1 MRIHVNGKN
10 AFFLIPVLV
19 AVILTLGSGCALAQE
34 PFYKG
39 KAIRLVVGFAAGGGF
54 DTNARI
60 VARHIGKHVPGNP
73 TVIVE
78 NMTGAGSQIAA
89 NHVYKAAKPDGLTIG
104 TFAGGLIMNQ
114 IFGKPGIE
122 FDARKFVYL
131 GVPAQ
136 NPPVCVLSK
145 ASGITTI
152 DKWMAAKD
160 PVKLGGLSPGNTTD
174 DVPKILK
181 ATINLPIQVVTGY
194 KGTSDIRLAVE
205 TGEIAGAC
213 WDWNSVGSTWRKAL
227 DAGEVVV
234 VLQPTPVPLPD
245 LPKVPLAISFAK
257 TEEARKLIQV
267 GIHEQYQVLRLYVLP
282 PGTPKER
289 VETLRNAFQETM
301 KDPEFKAEMEKSR
314 LDVDPI
320 AGSEVEKIINGF
332 FNLPPDQV
340 AKLMD
345 ILK

>member
-1 MRIHVNGKN
+1 MNRRAVLITILIVIIF
-10 AFFLIPVLV
+10 AF
-19 AVILTLGSGCALAQE
+19 GSGYTWAQE
-34 PFYKG
+34 HFYKD
-39 KAIRLVVGFAAGGGF
+39 KVIRLIVGFSAGGGF

-60 VARHIGKHVPGNP
+60 IARHMGKHIPGNP
-73 TVIVE
+73 SITVE

-89 NHVYKAAKPDGLTIG
+89 NHVYKAAKSDGLTIG
-104 TFAGGLIMNQ
+104 TFAGGLVMNQ
-114 IFGKPGIE
+114 VFGKPGIE

-136 NPPVCVLSK
+136 NPPVCALTK
-145 ASGITTI
+145 ASGITGI
-152 DKWMAAKD
+152 DKWMAAKQ

-181 ATINLPIQVVTGY
+181 ATIDLPIQVVTGY
-194 KGTSDIRLAVE
+194 KGTSAIRLAAE
-205 TGEIAGAC
+205 SGEIAGGC

-227 DAGEVVV
+227 DSGEVTV
-234 VLQPTPVPLPD
+234 VLQTTPAPLPN

-257 TEEARKLIQV
+257 TEEARRLIQV

-282 PGTPKER
+282 PGTPKDRTEI
-289 VETLRNAFQETM
+289 LRKAFQDTM
-301 KDPEFKAEMEKSR
+301 KDPAFKAEMDKAR

-320 AGSEVEKIINGF
+320 LGSNVEKIVNGF
-332 FNLPPDQV
+332 FSLPPSLV
-340 AKLMD
+340 TKLVE

>member
-1 MRIHVNGKN
+1 MNRKD
-10 AFFLIPVLV
+10 FSLV
-19 AVILTLGSGCALAQE
+19 TMLVGVMLALGYGSTFAQE

-39 KAIRLVVGFAAGGGF
+39 KAIRLIVGFAAGGGF

-60 VARHIGKHVPGNP
+60 IARHMGKHIPGNP
-73 TVIVE
+73 SMVVD
-78 NMTGAGSQIAA
+78 NMTGAGSLIAA

-114 IFGKPGIE
+114 VFGQSGIE

-136 NPPVCVLSK
+136 NPPVCALTK
-145 ASGITTI
+145 ASGVTSI
-152 DKWMAAKD
+152 DKWMAAKE

-174 DVPKILK
+174 DVPKILR
-181 ATINLPIQVVTGY
+181 ATINLPIHVVTGY
-194 KGTSDIRLAVE
+194 KGTSAIRLAAE
-205 TGEIAGAC
+205 SGEVAGGC

-227 DAGEVVV
+227 DAGEVMV
-234 VLQPTPVPLPD
+234 VLQTTPAPLPG
-245 LPKVPLAISFAK
+245 LAKVPLAISFAK

-289 VETLRNAFQETM
+289 AETLRKAFQETM
-301 KDPEFKAEMEKSR
+301 LDPGFKAEMDKAR

-320 AGSEVEKIINGF
+320 AGSEVERIVNGF
-332 FNLPPDQV
+332 FKLDGSLM
-340 AKLMD
+340 AKLTE

>member
-1 MRIHVNGKN
+1 VNKKI
-10 AFFLIPVLV
+10 FLLEPAV
-19 AVILTLGSGCALAQE
+19 AALIAVFSSGFSHAQDSY
-34 PFYKG
+34 YKD
-39 KAIRLVVGFAAGGGF
+39 KVVKLIVGFAAGGGF

-60 VARHIGKHVPGNP
+60 IARHMGKHIPGNP

-114 IFGKPGIE
+114 VFGKPGIE
-122 FDARKFVYL
+122 FDARKYVYL

-136 NPPVCVLSK
+136 NPPVCALTK
-145 ASGITTI
+145 ASGITDI
-152 DKWMAAKD
+152 NKWMSAKE

-181 ATINLPIQVVTGY
+181 ATINLPLQVVSGY
-194 KGTSDIRLAVE
+194 KGTSAIRLAAE
-205 TGEIAGAC
+205 SGEVAGGC
-213 WDWNSVGSTWRKAL
+213 WDWNSVGSTWRKGL
-227 DAGEVVV
+227 DSGEVMV
-234 VLQPTPVPLPD
+234 VLQPTPQPLPD

-257 TEEARKLIQV
+257 TEEARQLIQV

-282 PGTPKER
+282 PGTPKDR
-289 VETLRNAFQETM
+289 TETLRKAFLDTM
-301 KDPEFKAEMEKSR
+301 KDPEFKAEMDKAR

-320 AGSEVEKIINGF
+320 PGAEVEKIINGF
-332 FNLPPDQV
+332 FKLPPNV
-340 AKLMD
+340 VTRLME

>member
-1 MRIHVNGKN
+1 VNKKLFWL
-10 AFFLIPVLV
+10 APAIAALIVVV
-19 AVILTLGSGCALAQE
+19 ASGHSRAQE
-34 PFYKG
+34 YYKD
-39 KAIRLVVGFAAGGGF
+39 KVVRLIVGFAAGGGF

-60 VARHIGKHVPGNP
+60 IARHMGKHIPGNP

-114 IFGKPGIE
+114 VFAKPGIE
-122 FDARKFVYL
+122 FDARKYVYL

-136 NPPVCVLSK
+136 NPPVCALTK
-145 ASGITTI
+145 ASGIT
-152 DKWMAAKD
+152 DVNKWMSAKE

-181 ATINLPIQVVTGY
+181 ATINLPLQVVSGY
-194 KGTSDIRLAVE
+194 KGTSAIRLAAE
-205 TGEIAGAC
+205 SGEVAGGC
-213 WDWNSVGSTWRKAL
+213 WDWNSVGSTWRKGL
-227 DAGEVVV
+227 DSGEVIV
-234 VLQPTPVPLPD
+234 VLQPTPKPLPD
-245 LPKVPLAISFAK
+245 LQKVPLAISFAK
-257 TEEARKLIQV
+257 TEEARQLIQV

-289 VETLRNAFQETM
+289 TEALRKAFQDTM
-301 KDPEFKAEMEKSR
+301 KDPEFKAEMDKAR

-320 AGSEVEKIINGF
+320 PGAEVEKIINGF
-332 FNLPPDQV
+332 FKLPPDV
-340 AKLMD
+340 VTRLME

>member
-1 MRIHVNGKN
+1 MNRKT
-10 AFFLIPVLV
+10 FSLITILV
-19 AVILTLGSGCALAQE
+19 AVILTLGARYTSAQE

-39 KAIRLVVGFAAGGGF
+39 KVIRLVVGFAAGGGF

-60 VARHIGKHVPGNP
+60 ITRHMGKHVPGNP
-73 TVIVE
+73 SMIVE

-89 NHVYKAAKPDGLTIG
+89 NHVYKAAKPDGLTVG

-114 IFGKPGIE
+114 VFGKPGIE
-122 FDARKFVYL
+122 FDAKKFVYL

-136 NPPVCVLSK
+136 NPPVCVFSK
-145 ASGITTI
+145 ASGITSI
-152 DKWMAAKD
+152 DKWMAAKE

-181 ATINLPIQVVTGY
+181 ATINLPLQVVSGY

-205 TGEIAGAC
+205 NGEIAGAC
-213 WDWNSVGSTWRKAL
+213 WDWNSVGATWRRAL

-234 VLQPTPVPLPD
+234 VLQPTPAALPD

-289 VETLRNAFQETM
+289 TETLRKAFQETM
-301 KDPEFKAEMEKSR
+301 SDPEFKAEMEKAR

-320 AGSEVEKIINGF
+320 AGSEVERIVNGF
-332 FNLPPDQV
+332 FKLDPSLL
-340 AKLMD
+340 AKLTE

>member
-1 MRIHVNGKN
+1 MNRQNWSLVPALLGAMLALGFGS
-10 AFFLIPVLV
+10 AF
-19 AVILTLGSGCALAQE
+19 AQE

-39 KAIRLVVGFAAGGGF
+39 KVVRLIVGFAAGGGF

-60 VARHIGKHVPGNP
+60 IARHMGQHIPANP
-73 TVIVE
+73 TVVVD
-78 NMTGAGSQIAA
+78 NMPGAGSLIAA
-89 NHVYKAAKPDGLTIG
+89 NYIYKAAKPDGLTIA
-104 TFAGGLIMNQ
+104 TFAGGLVMNQ
-114 IFGKPGIE
+114 VFGHSGIE

-136 NPPVCVLSK
+136 NPPVCALTK
-145 ASGITTI
+145 ASGVTSV
-152 DKWMAAKD
+152 DKWMAAKE

-181 ATINLPIQVVTGY
+181 ATINLPIHVVSGY
-194 KGTSDIRLAVE
+194 KGTSAIRLAAE
-205 TGEIAGAC
+205 SGEVAGGC
-213 WDWNSVGSTWRKAL
+213 WDWNSVGATWRKGL
-227 DAGEVVV
+227 DSGEVVV
-234 VLQPTPVPLPD
+234 VLQTTPAPLRG
-245 LPKVPLAISFAK
+245 LAKVPLAISFAK
-257 TEEARKLIQV
+257 TEEAWKLIQV

-289 VETLRNAFQETM
+289 AEILRRAFQETM

-320 AGSEVEKIINGF
+320 AGSEVERIVNGF
-332 FNLPPDQV
+332 FKLDPSLL
-340 AKLMD
+340 AKLTE

>member
-1 MRIHVNGKN
+1 MNRKLFCGAPAI
-10 AFFLIPVLV
+10 AALI
-19 AVILTLGSGCALAQE
+19 AVFSSGYTQAQDSY
-34 PFYKG
+34 YKD
-39 KAIRLVVGFAAGGGF
+39 KVIRMVVGFAAGGGF

-60 VARHIGKHVPGNP
+60 IARHMGKHIPGNP
-73 TVIVE
+73 TIIVE

-89 NHVYKAAKPDGLTIG
+89 NYVYKAAKPDGLTIG

-114 IFGKPGIE
+114 VFGKPGIE
-122 FDARKFVYL
+122 FDARNYVYL

-136 NPPVCVLSK
+136 NPPVCALTK
-145 ASGITTI
+145 ASGIT
-152 DKWMAAKD
+152 DVNKWMSAKE

-181 ATINLPIQVVTGY
+181 ATINLPLQVVSGY
-194 KGTSDIRLAVE
+194 KGTSAIRLAAE
-205 TGEIAGAC
+205 SGEVAGGC
-213 WDWNSVGSTWRKAL
+213 WDWNSVGSTWRKGL
-227 DAGEVVV
+227 DSGEVIV
-234 VLQPTPVPLPD
+234 VLQPTPQPLPD

-257 TEEARKLIQV
+257 TEEARQLIQV

-289 VETLRNAFQETM
+289 TEALRKAFQDTM
-301 KDPEFKAEMEKSR
+301 KDQEFKAEMDKAR

-320 AGSEVEKIINGF
+320 AGAEVEKIINGF
-332 FNLPPDQV
+332 FKLPPGV
-340 AKLMD
+340 LTKLMD

>member
-1 MRIHVNGKN
+1 MNRKT
-10 AFFLIPVLV
+10 FSLITILLV
-19 AVILTLGSGCALAQE
+19 VILTLGVAYTLAQE

-39 KAIRLVVGFAAGGGF
+39 KVIRLVVGFAAGGGF

-60 VARHIGKHVPGNP
+60 IARHMGKHIPGNP
-73 TVIVE
+73 SIVVD
-78 NMTGAGSQIAA
+78 NMTGAGSLIAA
-89 NHVYKAAKPDGLTIG
+89 NYIYKAAKPDGLTIG
-104 TFAGGLIMNQ
+104 TFAGGLVMNQ
-114 IFGKPGIE
+114 VFGQSGIE

-136 NPPVCVLSK
+136 NPPVCVLTK
-145 ASGITTI
+145 ASGVSSMQQ
-152 DKWMAAKD
+152 WMAAKE

-181 ATINLPIQVVTGY
+181 ATINLPIHVVTGY
-194 KGTSDIRLAVE
+194 KGTSAIRLAAE
-205 TGEIAGAC
+205 SGEVAGGC

-227 DAGEVVV
+227 DAGEVAV
-234 VLQPTPVPLPD
+234 VLQTTPAPLRG
-245 LPKVPLAISFAK
+245 LAKVPLAISFAK

-289 VETLRNAFQETM
+289 AETLRKAFQETM
-301 KDPEFKAEMEKSR
+301 LDPEFKAEMEKSR

-320 AGSEVEKIINGF
+320 AGSEVERIVNGF
-332 FNLPPDQV
+332 FKLDSSLM
-340 AKLMD
+340 AKLTE

>member
-1 MRIHVNGKN
+1 VNTKTSS
-10 AFFLIPVLV
+10 VLPALVV
-19 AVILTLGSGCALAQE
+19 AVILALGSSYALAQE

-60 VARHIGKHVPGNP
+60 VGRHIAKHVPGNP
-73 TVIVE
+73 SIIVE

-114 IFGKPGIE
+114 VFNKPGIE
-122 FDARKFVYL
+122 FDARKYIFL

-136 NPPVCVLSK
+136 NPPVCVFSK
-145 ASGITTI
+145 ASGITSI
-152 DKWMAAKD
+152 DKWMAAKE

-181 ATINLPIQVVTGY
+181 ATINLPIQVVSGY

-205 TGEIAGAC
+205 SGEIAGAC

-234 VLQPTPVPLPD
+234 VLQPTPAPLPD
-245 LPKVPLAISFAK
+245 LPKVPLAISLAK
-257 TEEARKLIQV
+257 TEEARRLIQV

-289 VETLRNAFQETM
+289 VEILRSAFQETM

-332 FNLPPDQV
+332 FKLPPDLV
-340 AKLMD
+340 TKLMD

>member
-1 MRIHVNGKN
+1 MNRKD
-10 AFFLIPVLV
+10 FSLV
-19 AVILTLGSGCALAQE
+19 TMLVGVMLALGYGSTFAQE

-39 KAIRLVVGFAAGGGF
+39 KAIRLIVGFAAGGGF

-60 VARHIGKHVPGNP
+60 IARHMGKHISGNP
-73 TVIVE
+73 SMVVD
-78 NMTGAGSQIAA
+78 NMTGAGSLIAA

-114 IFGKPGIE
+114 VFGQSGIE

-136 NPPVCVLSK
+136 NPPVCALTK
-145 ASGITTI
+145 ASGVTSI
-152 DKWMAAKD
+152 DKWMAAKE

-174 DVPKILK
+174 DVPKILR
-181 ATINLPIQVVTGY
+181 ATINLPIHVVTGY
-194 KGTSDIRLAVE
+194 KGTSAIRLAAE
-205 TGEIAGAC
+205 SGEVAGGC

-227 DAGEVVV
+227 DAGEVMV
-234 VLQPTPVPLPD
+234 VLQTTPAPLPG
-245 LPKVPLAISFAK
+245 LAKVPLAISFAK

-289 VETLRNAFQETM
+289 AETLRKAFQETM
-301 KDPEFKAEMEKSR
+301 LDPGFKAEMDKAR

-320 AGSEVEKIINGF
+320 AGSEVERIVNGF
-332 FNLPPDQV
+332 FKLDGSLM
-340 AKLMD
+340 AKLTE

>member
-1 MRIHVNGKN
+1 VNSKT
-10 AFFLIPVLV
+10 FFMIPTLVLI
-19 AVILTLGSGCALAQE
+19 ILTLGSGYALAQE
-34 PFYKG
+34 PYYKG
-39 KAIRLVVGFAAGGGF
+39 KVIRLVVGFAAGGGF

-60 VARHIGKHVPGNP
+60 IARHMGKHIPGNP
-73 TVIVE
+73 SIAVD

-89 NHVYKAAKPDGLTIG
+89 NYVYKAAKPDGLTIG
-104 TFAGGLIMNQ
+104 NFAGGLVMNQ
-114 IFGKPGIE
+114 VFGKAGVE
-122 FDARKFVYL
+122 FDARKYVYL

-136 NPPVCVLSK
+136 SPPVCAMTK
-145 ASGITTI
+145 ASGITSI
-152 DKWMAAKD
+152 DKWLAAKE

-181 ATINLPIQVVTGY
+181 ATINLPLQVVSGY
-194 KGTSDIRLAVE
+194 KGTSAIRLAAE
-205 TGEIAGAC
+205 SGEVAGGC
-213 WDWNSVGSTWRKAL
+213 WDWNSVGATWRKGL

-234 VLQPTPVPLPD
+234 VLQPTPQPLPD

-257 TEEARKLIQV
+257 TEEARQLIQV

-282 PGTPKER
+282 PDTPKER
-289 VETLRNAFQETM
+289 TEILRKAFQETM
-301 KDPEFKAEMEKSR
+301 KDPEFKAEMEKAR

-320 AGSEVEKIINGF
+320 PGGEVEKIINGF
-332 FNLPPDQV
+332 FKLPPNLV

>member
-1 MRIHVNGKN
+1 MNRR
-10 AFFLIPVLV
+10 AFSLV
-19 AVILTLGSGCALAQE
+19 TMLVIVILTLSSGYTLAQE

-39 KAIRLVVGFAAGGGF
+39 KVIRLVVGFAAGGGF

-60 VARHIGKHVPGNP
+60 ITRHMGKHIPGNP
-73 TVIVE
+73 SIIVD

-89 NHVYKAAKPDGLTIG
+89 NYVYKAAKPDGLTIG

-114 IFGKPGIE
+114 LFGKPGIE

-145 ASGITTI
+145 ASGINSI
-152 DKWMAAKD
+152 DKWMAAKE

-174 DVPKILK
+174 DVPNILK
-181 ATINLPIQVVTGY
+181 ATINLPLRVVRGY

-205 TGEIAGAC
+205 NGEVAGAC
-213 WDWNSVGSTWRKAL
+213 WDWNSIGATWRKAL
-227 DAGEVVV
+227 DAGEIVVV
-234 VLQPTPVPLPD
+234 IQTTPKPLPD
-245 LPKVPLAISFAK
+245 FPKLPLAINFAK

-267 GIHEQYQVLRLYVLP
+267 GIHEQYQILRLYVLP
-282 PGTPKER
+282 PGTPPER
-289 VETLRNAFQETM
+289 VETLRKAFQETM
-301 KDPEFKAEMEKSR
+301 SDPEFKAEMEKSR

-320 AGSEVEKIINGF
+320 AGSEVERIVNGF
-332 FNLPPDQV
+332 FKLDPSLV
-340 AKLMD
+340 AKHEE